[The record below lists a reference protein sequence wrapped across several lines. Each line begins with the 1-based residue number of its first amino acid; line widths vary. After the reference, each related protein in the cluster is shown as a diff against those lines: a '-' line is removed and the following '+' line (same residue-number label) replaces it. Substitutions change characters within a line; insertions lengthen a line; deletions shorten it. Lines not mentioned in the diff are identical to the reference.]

1 MNQKSYSQ
9 STTEKSILKNQTYMN
24 YGYCTKKPT
33 KMACNQNQCT
43 LINDNFVPCEQEFV
57 CSGSKRQQIKNWF
70 KNTMDKFD
78 SESSCSS
85 MSNVCEMPCQE
96 EMTCEPCQPCAPEPV
111 CQPCQPVCKPKMKTC
126 YHKITEQVQVPCKKL
141 IRVPKQITCYRKKCV
156 TEQVPVTKKVW
167 KCENVQST
175 KCVKK
180 AVKEPYC
187 KTIMVPKLVSSTK
200 TINVTK
206 KLPYQVCYDV
216 KVACEPK
223 CQTVCREVPVCE
235 EQPVCNQC

>member
-1 MNQKSYSQ
+1 MG
-9 STTEKSILKNQTYMN
+9 TTEKSILKNQTYMN

-43 LINDNFVPCEQEFV
+43 FINDNFVPCEQEFV

-85 MSNVCEMPCQE
+85 MSNACEMPCQE
-96 EMTCEPCQPCAPEPV
+96 EMACEPCQPCAPEPV

-126 YHKITEQVQVPCKKL
+126 YHKITEQVQ
-141 IRVPKQITCYRKKCV
+141 
-156 TEQVPVTKKVW
+156 VTKKVW

-200 TINVTK
+200 TVNVTK
-206 KLPYQVCYDV
+206 KVPYQ
-216 KVACEPK
+216 
-223 CQTVCREVPVCE
+223 
-235 EQPVCNQC
+235 